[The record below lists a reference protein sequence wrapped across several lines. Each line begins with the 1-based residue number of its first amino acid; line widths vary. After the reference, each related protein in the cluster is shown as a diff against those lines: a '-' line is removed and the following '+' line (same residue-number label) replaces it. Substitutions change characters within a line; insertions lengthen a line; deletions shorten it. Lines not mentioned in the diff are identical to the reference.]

1 MKPFR
6 ILVAD
11 DEPELQE
18 SIYKRLLDD
27 QPDFDWEPVWN
38 RSEFEATAFENYDAV
53 LLDINLTKWDRMPL
67 TIAVR
72 CIGGRAP
79 IVLVSGRWDGD
90 AGQITITRTEEA
102 LAQSKDAHFVQILI
116 LNDLLDEHWQRRVE
130 ATRAQLR
137 LAIAR
142 HHRRGVLQ
150 LGDDNPLHILH
161 LSDPQYGDPH
171 TDGWASLAED
181 ELAEFI
187 YDIRPDI
194 HFVAITGDISYQGLP
209 AEYEEALNRLRP
221 LLEKLLRR
229 HADWRE
235 QVLLVPGNHDVNLRL
250 AAVDNIRYD
259 FANRAPKLTSS
270 ESDPDDPA
278 HFALHPF
285 REFAWELT
293 GDPRWREADD
303 LCWVNDSF
311 RHLGLRFYLLNS
323 AGKINCAFPDRA
335 AIPLDTVRRLAQEQP
350 RSRKLFPIAFSHHGP
365 PDGNNNEISITNWP
379 DVAKLMQTK
388 GIRLFVHGHGHQRQ
402 AIRQAW
408 DEFDARKKEGA
419 LSDAEFLRIMA
430 PTTHLDDK
438 LRPDGARRGFNI
450 ITLERNRGMVNE
462 VTVSTYE
469 LGRGKPK
476 LCDSENFHFSGRR

>member
-11 DEPELQE
+11 DEQELQE

-27 QPDFDWEPVWN
+27 QPDFLWEPVWD
-38 RSEFEATAFENYDAV
+38 RTKFESTAFEDYDAV
-53 LLDINLTKWDRMPL
+53 LLDINLTNWDRMPL
-67 TIAVR
+67 SEAVQR
-72 CIGGRAP
+72 IGGRAP
-79 IVLVSGRWDGD
+79 IILVSGKWEGE
-90 AGQITITRTEEA
+90 AGRTTITRTQEA
-102 LAQSKDAHFVQILI
+102 LAQSKDAHFIQILI
-116 LNDLLDEHWQRRVE
+116 LNDLLDKHWQRRVE
-130 ATRAQLR
+130 VTRAQLR

-142 HHRRGVLQ
+142 HHRRGVMP
-150 LGDDNPLHILH
+150 LGDSDPINILH

-171 TDGWASLAED
+171 TDGWASLIED
-181 ELAEFI
+181 ELAEFLYEI
-187 YDIRPDI
+187 KPDI

-209 AEYEEALNRLRP
+209 AEYKLGLSRLRP
-221 LLEKLLRR
+221 LLGKVLQR

-259 FANRAPKLTSS
+259 FTNRVPILANS
-270 ESDPDDPA
+270 EAHPNDSA

-285 REFAWELT
+285 REFAWNLT
-293 GDPRWREADD
+293 GDPRWRETDD

-323 AGKINCAFPDRA
+323 AGEINCAYPNRA
-335 AIPLDTVRRLAQEQP
+335 AIPVEIVRRLAQDKA
-350 RSRKLFPIAFSHHGP
+350 RSKSLFSIAFSHHGP
-365 PDGNNNEISITNWP
+365 LDGNTNEVSIANWP

-388 GIRLFVHGHGHQRQ
+388 GIRLFVHGHGHKREI
-402 AIRQAW
+402 IRQAW
-408 DEFDARKKEGA
+408 DEPGARKNKGE

-430 PTTHLDDK
+430 PTTHLDDE

-450 ITLERNRGMVNE
+450 ITLNRNGGVVNS
-462 VTVSTYE
+462 VMVSTYE
-469 LGRGKPK
+469 LGSGKPNR
-476 LCDSENFHFSGRR
+476 CYRETFHF

>member
-18 SIYKRLLDD
+18 NIYKRLLDD
-27 QPDFDWEPVWN
+27 LPDFHWESVWN
-38 RSEFEATAFENYDAV
+38 RSVFEATPFENYDAV

-67 TIAVR
+67 TDAVR

-79 IVLVSGRWDGD
+79 IVLVSGKWDGD

-102 LAQSKDAHFVQILI
+102 LAQSKDAHFIQILI

-130 ATRAQLR
+130 VTRAQLR

-150 LGDDNPLHILH
+150 LGDSEPVHILH
-161 LSDPQYGDPH
+161 LSDPQYGDPN

-181 ELAEFI
+181 ELAEFV
-187 YDIRPDI
+187 YKIRPDI

-209 AEYEEALNRLRP
+209 TEYEEGLNRLGP
-221 LLEKLLRR
+221 LLKKLLRR

-235 QVLLVPGNHDVNLRL
+235 QVLIVPGNHDANLRL
-250 AAVDNIRYD
+250 AAVDSIRYN
-259 FANRAPKLTSS
+259 FSKRTPNLTRKKPN
-270 ESDPDDPA
+270 SDNPA

-285 REFAWELT
+285 REFAWKLT
-293 GDPRWREADD
+293 GDPRWRETDD

-323 AGKINCAFPDRA
+323 AGEINCACPDRA
-335 AIPLDTVRRLAQEQP
+335 AIPVEVVRMLAQDKA
-350 RSRKLFPIAFSHHGP
+350 RSRSLFSIAFSHHGP
-365 PDGNNNEISITNWP
+365 PDGNENEISIANWP

-388 GIRLFVHGHGHQRQ
+388 GIRLFVHGHGHKREV
-402 AIRQAW
+402 IRQAW
-408 DEFDARKKEGA
+408 EELEAVKKEGT

-430 PTTHLDDK
+430 PTTHLGDK

-450 ITLERNRGMVNE
+450 ITLNRNGGAVDRVI
-462 VTVSTYE
+462 VSTYE
-469 LGRGKPK
+469 LSSGNPQR
-476 LCDSENFHFSGRR
+476 CYREEFHV